1 MKIENLKMLLKS
13 REARSFFW
21 EYAKL
26 TIMHFFS
33 KPILYVKAF
42 FFVCRI
48 YKNYPDRWER
58 YVKFK
63 EIENEGKI
71 KEEKVRKGTL
81 YAKFVGA
88 TTRFTILLITHCS
101 YIKDDSI
108 TEQAYQKLVEDFIE
122 SQEDY
127 RKSSVELRRFGVA
140 IPEKL
145 DRLIFET
152 TVNRFNDYEKC
163 QEFIDE
169 VNHLRDSVK
178 IVD

>member
-1 MKIENLKMLLKS
+1 M
-13 REARSFFW
+13 
-21 EYAKL
+21 
-26 TIMHFFS
+26 
-33 KPILYVKAF
+33 
-42 FFVCRI
+42 
-48 YKNYPDRWER
+48 
-58 YVKFK
+58 KFK

-127 RKSSVELRRFGVA
+127 RKSSGELRRFGVA
-140 IPEKL
+140 IPEEL

-152 TVNRFNDYEKC
+152 TVDRFNDYEKC